1 MEQMKVAVFIA
12 SHIHYEGQID
22 LLNKALQSVWSQSSP
37 YTSQTIVPHIHV
49 SMSLDP
55 SFLDEDHSL
64 KKKWEHLE
72 MLTWDIYT
80 KQMFQMQH
88 LEHLTDS
95 YAQQYDTILFL
106 DDDDEYDTH
115 RVAVLSRALTV
126 GLNHFGPSKKICVR
140 ETTNDDEHQDMP
152 EYWAYGVQP
161 VILQDFFKEIRE
173 RRLLVYIWN
182 KMGDMV
188 LRSYLRFKDIQVV
201 GIPHQLYIYN
211 KSNPFGVCNSQHFD
225 FHIEYDPKTF
235 KRHQLQQITN
245 LASYATNETGIYSIE
260 ELFKR
265 VQKTV
270 LGPHKESFYPPL
282 FTACLSAQKLIDYY
296 NELRAFARE

>member
-1 MEQMKVAVFIA
+1 MKVAVFIA
-12 SHIHYEGQID
+12 SHIHYEGQVD
-22 LLNKALQSVWSQSSP
+22 LLNEALQSVM
-37 YTSQTIVPHIHV
+37 SQTTVPRIHV
-49 SMSLDP
+49 SMSLDA
-55 SFLDEDHSL
+55 SFLDVVHSL
-64 KKKWEHLE
+64 KKKWENLE
-72 MLTWDIYT
+72 ILTWEIHP

-88 LEHLTDS
+88 LEHLTDL
-95 YAQQYDTILFL
+95 YAQQYDMILFL
-106 DDDDEYDTH
+106 DDDDEYDTN
-115 RVAVLSRALTV
+115 RVAVMNRSLTA
-126 GLNHFGPSKKICVR
+126 GLNHYGLSKKICVR
-140 ETTNDDEHQDMP
+140 EITNDGEHQDMP

-211 KSNPFGVCNSQHFD
+211 KSNPFGVCNSQSQD
-225 FHIEYDPKTF
+225 GLRKYDPKTF

-245 LASYATNETGIYSIE
+245 YAGYATNETGIYSIE

-265 VQKTV
+265 VQKTID
-270 LGPHKESFYPPL
+270 GPHKESYYPPIFKL
-282 FTACLSAQKLIDYY
+282 CLSAQKLIDYY
-296 NELRAFARE
+296 NELRAFARLC